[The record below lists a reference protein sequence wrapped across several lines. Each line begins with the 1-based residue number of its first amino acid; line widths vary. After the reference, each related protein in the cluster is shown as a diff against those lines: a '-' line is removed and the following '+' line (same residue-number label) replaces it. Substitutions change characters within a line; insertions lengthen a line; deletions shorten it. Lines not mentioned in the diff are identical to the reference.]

1 MPADSQCHDKTRFG
15 LLKELQKSLSIFLEK
30 WRDAQRMRRIRT
42 HLSELPP
49 HLLRDIG
56 LSEEVNVP
64 KRKESRW
71 LDDLDIQSK

>member
-1 MPADSQCHDKTRFG
+1 MPADSQCQYKTRFG
-15 LLKELQKSLSIFLEK
+15 LLKELQKAFSIFLENR
-30 WRDAQRMRRIRT
+30 RDAQRMRRIRV

-64 KRKESRW
+64 QRKESRW
-71 LDDLDIQSK
+71 LDDLDMQSK